1 MADPSPFLRALRGP
15 AFLNDRPV
23 VGASFT
29 PGQALMISGDVPTD
43 TYTVS
48 SVAVLRDGTVVLQVA
63 RKDAQ
68 DG

>member
-1 MADPSPFLRALRGP
+1 MSLDGRPQSIPKSIEGTGVSERP
-15 AFLNDRPV
+15 A
-23 VGASFT
+23 ST